1 MGQPEV
7 LLVFSAVSG
16 KRDLHMALKIAYHPH
31 LYLGESMK
39 REKLDKIKRKLER
52 HPRFSGVFLVV
63 LSRSPHDQ
71 LEIYSAKQ
79 LRWRYYTK
87 YLPYVVGIAANQAE
101 ALTVV
106 KNMVEECLKER
117 EDCALKEYLK
127 C

>member
-16 KRDLHMALKIAYHPH
+16 KRDPHMALKIAYHPR

-63 LSRSPHDQ
+63 LSRNAHDQ
-71 LEIYSAKQ
+71 LEIYGAKQ
-79 LRWRYYTK
+79 LRWSYYTK
-87 YLPYVVGIAANQAE
+87 YPPYVVGIAANQTE
-101 ALTVV
+101 AFTLVEKIV
-106 KNMVEECLKER
+106 KECLEER
-117 EDCALKEYLK
+117 GDCALKEYLK